1 MRRVKPTILVV
12 DDDENDRMFIAAAF
26 SAIGVSKV
34 QTVECGD
41 AAIEY
46 LEGTGLY
53 SDRSVYPY
61 PDFVITDLKMPQ
73 GDGFAVL
80 EHLKRTPER
89 AIIPTVVLTGSQD
102 NDDIK
107 KAYWLGASAYH
118 VKPSSPEGLRT
129 LVKALH
135 GYWLM
140 CEVPELDRTGKQ
152 VETSG
157 GHKLGERFGQRPKAG
172 AASFYDPTRQPLAPA
187 PGP

>member
-1 MRRVKPTILVV
+1 MQRAKPTILVV

-34 QTVECGD
+34 QSVECGD

-46 LEGTGLY
+46 LAGTGIY

-61 PDFVITDLKMPQ
+61 PGFVITDLKMPQ

-80 EHLKRTPER
+80 EHLKATPEW

-135 GYWLM
+135 SYWLM
-140 CEVPELDRTGKQ
+140 CEVPEIDRDGKH
-152 VETSG
+152 VATSG
-157 GHKLGERFGQRPKAG
+157 SHKLGERFEQRTKTG
-172 AASFYDPTRQPLAPA
+172 AASFFSPTDS
-187 PGP
+187 PGART

>member
-1 MRRVKPTILVV
+1 MRTASTERQA
-12 DDDENDRMFIAAAF
+12 FIAAAF
-26 SAIGVSKV
+26 SSIGVSTV

-46 LEGTGLY
+46 LAGVGPY
-53 SDRSVYPY
+53 SDRSAYPY
-61 PDFVITDLKMPQ
+61 PDFVLTDLKMPQ

-80 EHLKRTPER
+80 EHLKRRPEW

-102 NDDIK
+102 NDDIE

-118 VKPSSPEGLRT
+118 VKPSSPDGLRN
-129 LVKALH
+129 LIKALH

-140 CEVPELDRTGKQ
+140 CEVPELDRSGQQ

-157 GHKLGERFGQRPKAG
+157 SHKLGERFTQRPN
-172 AASFYDPTRQPLAPA
+172 AASPVYNTTGSFEAGT
-187 PGP
+187 